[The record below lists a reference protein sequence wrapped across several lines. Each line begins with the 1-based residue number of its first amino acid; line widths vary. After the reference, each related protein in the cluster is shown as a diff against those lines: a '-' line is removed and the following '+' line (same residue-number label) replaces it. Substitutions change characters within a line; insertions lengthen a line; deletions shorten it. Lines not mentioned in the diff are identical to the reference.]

1 MNFWEVIFGGN
12 RWLFLW
18 QGLEVTLVLT
28 VLSLILG
35 SIIGVVIALMR
46 TSKFNPFR
54 NFKKWEIGWILI
66 HLHFL
71 AKNFIVDIIRGTP
84 LLVQLLIMYYVVF
97 GSYQF
102 MPKIFIATIAFG
114 INSGAYIAEIIRGG
128 IESVDKG
135 QTEAARSLGFSNWQ
149 AMRLVILPQ
158 ALRNSLPSLISEFIA
173 LLKETSI
180 VGWIG
185 LSDIMRGADN
195 IRFETSTAFQSLFA
209 AALIYLGLTAIF
221 TRIMSRVE
229 RKLSNENN

>member
-35 SIIGVVIALMR
+35 SIIGVLIALMR
-46 TSKFNPFR
+46 TSKFNLFR
-54 NFKKWEIGWILI
+54 NSKNGKLVDFNPFA
-66 HLHFL
+66 FL
-71 AKNFIVDIIRGTP
+71 AKIYVDIIRGTP

-149 AMRLVILPQ
+149 AMQLVILPQ

>member
-35 SIIGVVIALMR
+35 SIIGVLIALMR
-46 TSKFNPFR
+46 TSKFNLFR
-54 NFKKWEIGWILI
+54 NSKNGKLVNFNPFA
-66 HLHFL
+66 FL
-71 AKNFIVDIIRGTP
+71 AKIYVDIIRGTP

-185 LSDIMRGADN
+185 LCDIMRGADN

-221 TRIMSRVE
+221 TRIMSKVE
-229 RKLSNENN
+229 RKLNNENN

>member
-46 TSKFNPFR
+46 TLKFNPFR
-54 NFKKWEIGWILI
+54 NSKNGKLVDFNPFA
-66 HLHFL
+66 FL
-71 AKNFIVDIIRGTP
+71 AKIYVDIIRGTP

>member
-12 RWLFLW
+12 RWIFLW

-28 VLSLILG
+28 VLSVILG
-35 SIIGVVIALMR
+35 SIIGVLIALMR
-46 TSKFNPFR
+46 TSNFRPFRNSKNKKLAKFNPFA
-54 NFKKWEIGWILI
+54 
-66 HLHFL
+66 FL
-71 AKNFIVDIIRGTP
+71 GKIYVDIIRGTP

-102 MPKIFIATIAFG
+102 MPKIFTAAIAFG
-114 INSGAYIAEIIRGG
+114 INAGAYIAEIIRGG
-128 IESVDKG
+128 IESIDKG
-135 QTEAARSLGFSNWQ
+135 QMEAARSLGFSNWQ

-158 ALRNSLPSLISEFIA
+158 AFRNSLPPLISEFIA

-195 IRFETSTAFQSLFA
+195 IRFQTSTAFQSLFA
-209 AALIYLGLTAIF
+209 AALIYLALTAIF
-221 TRIMSRVE
+221 TRIMSKVE
-229 RKLSNENN
+229 RKLDNENN

>member
-46 TSKFNPFR
+46 TSKFNLFR
-54 NFKKWEIGWILI
+54 NSKNGKLVNFNPFA
-66 HLHFL
+66 FL
-71 AKNFIVDIIRGTP
+71 AKIYVDIIRGTP

-102 MPKIFIATIAFG
+102 MPKIFIATIAF
-114 INSGAYIAEIIRGG
+114 EIIRGG

-149 AMRLVILPQ
+149 AMRLVVLPQ

-221 TRIMSRVE
+221 TRIMSKVE

>member
-18 QGLEVTLVLT
+18 WGLEVTLVLT

-35 SIIGVVIALMR
+35 SIIGVIIALMR
-46 TSKFNPFR
+46 TSKIMPFRNSKNKKISIFNPFAC
-54 NFKKWEIGWILI
+54 F
-66 HLHFL
+66 
-71 AKNFIVDIIRGTP
+71 AKIYVDIIRGTP

-102 MPKIFIATIAFG
+102 MPKIFIATVAFG

-128 IESVDKG
+128 IESVDRG
-135 QTEAARSLGFSNWQ
+135 QIEAARSLGFSNWQ
-149 AMRLVILPQ
+149 SMRLVILPQ
-158 ALRNSLPSLISEFIA
+158 ALRNSLPALISEFIA

-209 AALIYLGLTAIF
+209 AAIIYLALTAIF

-229 RKLSNENN
+229 RKMGNENN